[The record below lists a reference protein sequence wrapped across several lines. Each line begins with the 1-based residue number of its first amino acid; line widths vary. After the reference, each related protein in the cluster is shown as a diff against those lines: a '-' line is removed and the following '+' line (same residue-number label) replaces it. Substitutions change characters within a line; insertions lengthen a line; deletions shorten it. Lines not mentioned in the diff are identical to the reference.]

1 MFQMP
6 LARDLSVTLGYAGTK
21 GTKLLQ
27 SVGLNPP
34 MDVDTAGVLSR
45 PGVPAGG
52 FTGNYFNI
60 VSDTF
65 VNTDTPSCDLFDD
78 PDECT
83 IAAELRVPILGFDED
98 EGLNTLVS
106 NANSI
111 YHSMQASVQKRFHQG
126 LSFSANY
133 TWAKSIDT
141 FSDEGIF
148 QAPNDQRR
156 LSLNRAVSD
165 FDRPHRL
172 TLNYTWDLPSS
183 RFAFLKGWSISGV
196 GTFQSG
202 RPFSI
207 TDDDFS
213 GILFASTAPRPSL
226 VPGATYA
233 DLQTAGNASSRVDS
247 YINVDRLES
256 AGSQFGTLGR
266 NIMRA
271 PAQRRFDVSV
281 RKTFSI
287 TERTSLELRGEMYNV
302 TNTAN
307 FKKPVSDLSS
317 GNFGQI
323 ERSQGGPRVVQLA
336 AKIKF

>member
-1 MFQMP
+1 
-6 LARDLSVTLGYAGTK
+6 VE
-21 GTKLLQ
+21 
-27 SVGLNPP
+27 
-34 MDVDTAGVLSR
+34 TAGLLSR
-45 PGVPAGG
+45 PGVPGGG
-52 FTGNYFNI
+52 FTGNYFDI
-60 VSDTF
+60 VDDNF
-65 VNTDTPSCDLFDD
+65 VNTDAPSCDLFDD

-83 IAAELRVPILGFDED
+83 IPAELRVPILGFDED

-111 YHSMQASVQKRFHQG
+111 YHSLQASVQKRFNQSI
-126 LSFSANY
+126 SFSANY
-133 TWAKSIDT
+133 TWSKSIDT

-148 QAPNDQRR
+148 QTANDQRR
-156 LSLNRAVSD
+156 LDLNRAVSD
-165 FDRPHRL
+165 FDRPHRF
-172 TLNYTWDLPSS
+172 TFNYTWDLPSN
-183 RFAFLKGWSISGV
+183 RFKFLKGWSISGV

-207 TDDDFS
+207 TDGDYS

-226 VPGATYA
+226 VTGATHN
-233 DLQTAGNASSRVDS
+233 DLKTTGGASGRVDN
-247 YINVDRLES
+247 YINIDSLES

-271 PAQRRFDVSV
+271 PAQRRFDLAV
-281 RKTFSI
+281 RKAFPI

-307 FKKPVSDLSS
+307 FRKPVSDLSS
-317 GNFGQI
+317 GDFGQI